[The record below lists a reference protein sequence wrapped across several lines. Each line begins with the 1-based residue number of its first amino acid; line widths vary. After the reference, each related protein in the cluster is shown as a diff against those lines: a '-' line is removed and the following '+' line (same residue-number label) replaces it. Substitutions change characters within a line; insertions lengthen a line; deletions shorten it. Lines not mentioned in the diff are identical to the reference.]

1 MTTRTQRTVPPHL
14 RDLFDTIRYAIAHR
28 HQVVLMYGGL
38 RREVCPHSLGWK
50 GDTLSCFAYQF
61 GGESRQPLPRGGQ
74 WRCLHLHSMSEVI
87 VREGDWHT
95 GPIDPQRSSCVDQF
109 EAYVGYPEAIPGG
122 FDDSATDPVLGDAY
136 SPLVSALESVIGWR
150 IDEALAPLHRRI
162 EALERELRANRGAPE
177 ESAPDER

>member
-1 MTTRTQRTVPPHL
+1 MSTRTVPEPF
-14 RDLFDTIRYAIAHR
+14 RDLFRTITYAIAHR
-28 HQVVLMYGGL
+28 QQVVLMYGGL

-95 GPIDPQRSSCVDQF
+95 GPVDPQRSSCVDQF
-109 EAYVGYPEAIPGG
+109 AAYVGFPEAIPGG
-122 FDDSATDPVLGDAY
+122 FDDSSTDPVLGDAY
-136 SPLVSALESVIGWR
+136 SPLVDALESVIGWR
-150 IDEALAPLHRRI
+150 IDEALAPLQRRI
-162 EALERELRANRGAPE
+162 EALEHALARPPE
-177 ESAPDER
+177 RPDRDDR